1 MSATPNGKERWMAL
15 DDIPGIATRD
25 ELIGQRRSRG
35 ADHDVRDHLEAMS
48 LIVRGFDC
56 QGASTRVRR
65 GAEPARR
72 VGDGGIGRIGE
83 HSGLGCVRRKE
94 EKNH

>member
-25 ELIGQRRSRG
+25 ELIGKRRSRG
-35 ADHDVRDHLEAMS
+35 TEHDVLDHLEVD
-48 LIVRGFDC
+48 LG
-56 QGASTRVRR
+56 RV
-65 GAEPARR
+65 
-72 VGDGGIGRIGE
+72 GE
-83 HSGLGCVRRKE
+83 HSGLCCARRRA